1 MSVSQKQTKF
11 SNEQSRFYDV
21 NPPVIPW
28 HAILAKKG
36 FTCLYKP
43 REIFWKRELDR
54 LNLRNSDKIL
64 DVGCGQGVFLA
75 RMAKTYK
82 TSGVGIDV
90 SSESIKFAQT
100 NFKDKK
106 LKYLVADALKIP
118 FGKNYFDAVFSF
130 DTLEHIEQQKKAVGE
145 MARVLK
151 PGGLLFIYTL
161 NSNDS
166 YTLNW
171 LWEKLGFDTYARAAH
186 KRELFVDPDWLKEG
200 IESEG
205 LKVQAFYL
213 FDAFFTLALDELV
226 MIKAFFCRKL
236 GFYKNDAIGLIFLG
250 ISSFFSK
257 MLYRLFVYLDKLWFK
272 KGYSLSFLI
281 VAKKSA
287 K

>member
-43 REIFWKRELDR
+43 REIFWKRALDT
-54 LNLRNSDKIL
+54 LEMKKGDSVLE
-64 DVGCGQGVFLA
+64 VGCGLGLYLSRLSRHYSV
-75 RMAKTYK
+75 
-82 TSGVGIDV
+82 SGTGIDI
-90 SSESIKFAQT
+90 SEKSIEYATENYGNKHLLFQ
-100 NFKDKK
+100 K
-106 LKYLVADALKIP
+106 ADATDLP
-118 FGKNYFDAVFSF
+118 FPDFSF
-130 DTLEHIEQQKKAVGE
+130 DFLISFDALEHISDQKMAVKE
-145 MARVLK
+145 MCRVLK
-151 PGGLLFIYTL
+151 RGGKMLIYTL
-161 NSNDS
+161 SKNDK
-166 YTLNW
+166 YTLDW

-186 KRELFVDPDWLKEG
+186 KRELFVDPDWLKER

-257 MLYRLFVYLDKLWFK
+257 MLYRLFVYLDNFWFK